1 MDTKDKYKQYVNTA
15 FMPAV
20 EPVVIERAE
29 GTIYLAEDGKR
40 YLDCF
45 SGISVTNAGHLNH
58 EIIAAANHQRRRTCK
73 SDKIAERG
81 S

>member
-1 MDTKDKYKQYVNTA
+1 MDTKEKYKQYVNTA

-29 GTIYLAEDGKR
+29 GTIYLAEDKKR

-45 SGISVTNAGHLNH
+45 SGISVTNAHHYRIERREFFGAGTHLVH
-58 EIIAAANHQRRRTCK
+58 DPGDVGR
-73 SDKIAERG
+73 
-81 S
+81 